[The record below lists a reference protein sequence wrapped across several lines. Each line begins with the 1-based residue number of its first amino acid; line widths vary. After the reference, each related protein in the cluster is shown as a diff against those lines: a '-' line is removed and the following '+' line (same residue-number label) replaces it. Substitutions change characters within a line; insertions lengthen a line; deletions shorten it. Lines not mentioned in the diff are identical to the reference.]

1 MKAYKRATRVAELIQ
16 ENMAKIFRD
25 IKELNK
31 GLVTVTSVRLT
42 DDLQT
47 CRIFYSVI
55 GTESDKES
63 TKKVLEEKT
72 KQIRFA
78 LAQSMEL
85 RRTPTIDFKYDDS
98 GERAKKVF
106 EILDKIKHEKDITTK

>member
-16 ENMAKIFRD
+16 KNIAEILRD
-25 IKELNK
+25 IKELT

-55 GTESDKES
+55 GTDNDKKNAE
-63 TKKVLEEKT
+63 KVLAEKL
-72 KQIRFA
+72 KQIRYN
-78 LAQSMEL
+78 LAQNMEL

-98 GERAKKVF
+98 GEKAEKIF
-106 EILDKIKHEKDITTK
+106 EILDKIEHEKDNEK

>member
-1 MKAYKRATRVAELIQ
+1 MKAYRRATRVAELIQ
-16 ENMAKIFRD
+16 KNMAKIFRD

-106 EILDKIKHEKDITTK
+106 EILDKIKHENDDTEK

>member
-16 ENMAKIFRD
+16 KNIAEIIRD
-25 IKELNK
+25 IKELT

-55 GTESDKES
+55 GTDNDKKNAE
-63 TKKVLEEKT
+63 KVLNEQL
-72 KQIRFA
+72 KQIRYS
-78 LAQSMEL
+78 LAQNMEL
-85 RRTPTIDFKYDDS
+85 RRTPSIDFKYDDS
-98 GERAKKVF
+98 GEKAEKIF
-106 EILDKIKHEKDITTK
+106 EILDKIEHEKDNK

>member
-16 ENMAKIFRD
+16 KNIAEILRD
-25 IKELNK
+25 IKELT

-55 GTESDKES
+55 GTDNDKKNAE
-63 TKKVLEEKT
+63 KVLTENLKL
-72 KQIRFA
+72 IRYN
-78 LAQSMEL
+78 LAQNMEL

-98 GERAKKVF
+98 GEKAERIF
-106 EILDKIKHEKDITTK
+106 EILDKIEHEKDNKE

>member
-16 ENMAKIFRD
+16 KNIAEILRD

-55 GTESDKES
+55 GSEEDKKNAE
-63 TKKVLEEKT
+63 KVLTENL
-72 KQIRFA
+72 KQIRYS
-78 LAQSMEL
+78 LAQNMEL

-98 GERAKKVF
+98 GEKAERIF
-106 EILDKIKHEKDITTK
+106 EILDKIEHEKDNKE

>member
-16 ENMAKIFRD
+16 KNIAEILRD
-25 IKELNK
+25 IKELT

-55 GTESDKES
+55 GTEDDKKNAE
-63 TKKVLEEKT
+63 KVLTEQI
-72 KQIRFA
+72 KQIRYA
-78 LAQSMEL
+78 LAQNMEL

-98 GERAKKVF
+98 GERAEKIF
-106 EILDKIKHEKDITTK
+106 EILDKIEHEKDNK

>member
-25 IKELNK
+25 IKELNQ

-47 CRIFYSVI
+47 CRVFYSVI
-55 GTESDKES
+55 GSKEDKDNA
-63 TKKVLEEKT
+63 KKVLEEKA
-72 KQIRFA
+72 KQIRFT
-78 LAQSMEL
+78 LAQNMDL
-85 RRTPTIDFKYDDS
+85 RRMPTIDFKYDDS
-98 GERAKKVF
+98 GERAEKIF
-106 EILDKIKHEKDITTK
+106 EILDKIKHENDDTK

>member
-16 ENMAKIFRD
+16 KNIAEILRD
-25 IKELNK
+25 IKELI

-55 GTESDKES
+55 GTDADKKNAE
-63 TKKVLEEKT
+63 KVLTENL
-72 KQIRFA
+72 KQIRYN
-78 LAQSMEL
+78 LAQNMEL

-98 GERAKKVF
+98 GEKAERIF
-106 EILDKIKHEKDITTK
+106 EILDKIEHEKDNKE

>member
-16 ENMAKIFRD
+16 ENMAKILRN

-55 GTESDKES
+55 GSEQDKKNAD
-63 TKKVLEEKT
+63 TVLKEKT
-72 KQIRFA
+72 KLIRFE
-78 LAQSMEL
+78 LAQNMNL

-98 GERAKKVF
+98 GEKAEKIF
-106 EILDKIKHEKDITTK
+106 EILDKIEHEKDEK

>member
-1 MKAYKRATRVAELIQ
+1 MKSYKRADRVGELIQ
-16 ENMAKIFRD
+16 QNIAEILRD

-55 GTESDKES
+55 GSEADKKNAE
-63 TKKVLEEKT
+63 TVLQEKT
-72 KQIRFA
+72 KQIRFQ
-78 LAQSMEL
+78 LAQNMEL

-98 GERAKKVF
+98 GEKAEKIF
-106 EILDKIKHEKDITTK
+106 EILDKIEHEKDEK

>member
-1 MKAYKRATRVAELIQ
+1 MKSYKRADRVSELIQ
-16 ENMAKIFRD
+16 QNIAEILRD

-55 GTESDKES
+55 GREDDKKNAE
-63 TKKVLEEKT
+63 TVLRDKT
-72 KQIRFA
+72 KQIRFQ
-78 LAQSMEL
+78 LAQNMDL

-98 GERAKKVF
+98 GEKAEKIF
-106 EILDKIKHEKDITTK
+106 EILDKIEHEKDEK

>member
-1 MKAYKRATRVAELIQ
+1 MKSYKRADRVSELIQ
-16 ENMAKIFRD
+16 QNIAEILRD

-55 GTESDKES
+55 GSEDDKKNAE
-63 TKKVLEEKT
+63 TVLRDKT
-72 KQIRFA
+72 KQIRFQ
-78 LAQSMEL
+78 LAQNMDL

-98 GERAKKVF
+98 GEKAEKIF
-106 EILDKIKHEKDITTK
+106 EILDKIEHEKDEK

>member
-16 ENMAKIFRD
+16 QNIAEILRD
-25 IKELNK
+25 IRELNK

-55 GTESDKES
+55 GTDEDK
-63 TKKVLEEKT
+63 KNVDAVLKEKL
-72 KQIRFA
+72 KYIRFQ
-78 LAQSMEL
+78 LAQNMEL

-98 GERAKKVF
+98 GEKAEKIF
-106 EILDKIKHEKDITTK
+106 EILDKIENEKAEK

>member
-16 ENMAKIFRD
+16 KNIAEILRD
-25 IKELNK
+25 IKELT

-55 GTESDKES
+55 GTDNDKKNAE
-63 TKKVLEEKT
+63 KVLNENLKL
-72 KQIRFA
+72 IRYN
-78 LAQSMEL
+78 LAQNMEL

-98 GERAKKVF
+98 GEKAERIF
-106 EILDKIKHEKDITTK
+106 EILDKIEHEKDNKK

>member
-16 ENMAKIFRD
+16 KNIAEILRD
-25 IKELNK
+25 IKELT

-55 GTESDKES
+55 GSDNDKKNAE
-63 TKKVLEEKT
+63 KVLTENL
-72 KQIRFA
+72 KQIRYN
-78 LAQSMEL
+78 LAQNMEL

-98 GERAKKVF
+98 GEKAERIF
-106 EILDKIKHEKDITTK
+106 EILDKIEHEKDNKE

>member
-16 ENMAKIFRD
+16 KNIAEILRD
-25 IKELNK
+25 IKELT

-55 GTESDKES
+55 GTDNDKKNAE
-63 TKKVLEEKT
+63 KVLTENLKL
-72 KQIRFA
+72 IRYN
-78 LAQSMEL
+78 LAQNMEL

-98 GERAKKVF
+98 GEKAERIF
-106 EILDKIKHEKDITTK
+106 EILDKIEHEKDTKK

>member
-16 ENMAKIFRD
+16 ENMAKILRN

-55 GTESDKES
+55 GSEQDKKNAD
-63 TKKVLEEKT
+63 TVLKEKT
-72 KQIRFA
+72 KQIRFE
-78 LAQSMEL
+78 LAQNMNL

-98 GERAKKVF
+98 GEKAEKIF
-106 EILDKIKHEKDITTK
+106 EILDKIEHEKDEK